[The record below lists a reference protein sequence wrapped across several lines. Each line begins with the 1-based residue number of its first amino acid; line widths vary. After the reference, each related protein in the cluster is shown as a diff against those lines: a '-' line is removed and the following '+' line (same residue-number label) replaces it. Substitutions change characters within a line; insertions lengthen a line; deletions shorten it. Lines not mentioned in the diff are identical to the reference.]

1 MSRMPTAAATTPTDE
16 TIRLVLG
23 IARLGEQSMRGWWRS
38 HGLGKGGQ
46 YVLGKTFPRTFRAAA
61 LELDIVSAAHRHDD
75 LLGRSTA
82 LHLFSSMLPFRR
94 WTEAWLSEQ
103 KTLPPNQLFDE
114 LAGWDADAAVAQ
126 LRYWAGAPPGG
137 ERVGN
142 GLLLGQISPAE
153 LADEDSVCAFA
164 RMLASAYLDQGADL
178 RPPYFDQAH

>member
-1 MSRMPTAAATTPTDE
+1 MTAAATTTATDE

-94 WTEAWLSEQ
+94 WAEAWLAEQ
-103 KTLPPNQLFDE
+103 KTLPPDPLFDE
-114 LAGWDADAAVAQ
+114 LTSWDADTAVAQ
-126 LRYWAGAPPGG
+126 LRQWAGTFPGG
-137 ERVGN
+137 EPVGD
-142 GLLLGQISPAE
+142 GLLLGQISSAD
-153 LADEDSVCAFA
+153 LADEETVGAYA
-164 RMLASAYLDQGADL
+164 RLLAAAYLDQDAGL
-178 RPPYFDQAH
+178 RPPYFDLAR